1 MRSAATD
8 AKAAAPVLSLRS
20 RAMLAIG
27 VIVIFL
33 GVILTL
39 NLVEFGRID

>member
-1 MRSAATD
+1 
-8 AKAAAPVLSLRS
+8 LRS

-33 GVILTL
+33 GVVLAL
-39 NLVEFGRID
+39 NYVEFGRID